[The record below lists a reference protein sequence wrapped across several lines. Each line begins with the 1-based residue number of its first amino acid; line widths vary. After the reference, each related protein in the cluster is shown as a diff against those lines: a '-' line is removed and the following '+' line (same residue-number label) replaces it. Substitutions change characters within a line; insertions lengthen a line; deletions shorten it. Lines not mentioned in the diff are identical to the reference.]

1 MERTALLQRGV
12 WLEVATVA
20 WNVIEGVI
28 AVAAGALASSV
39 ALIAFGIDSFVE
51 TASGGRRRLAAAC
64 RNARRAR
71 GSERTSASRRR
82 DLVSVLHRDAPQ
94 RVGWSCE
101 RGVRRVTGRERG
113 GSGRLV

>member
-51 TASGGRRRLAAAC
+51 TASGAVVGWRLRVGRIAGALLLGLAGYILVDAGRRLLGF
-64 RNARRAR
+64 
-71 GSERTSASRRR
+71 GSEPAES
-82 DLVSVLHRDAPQ
+82 
-94 RVGWSCE
+94 RVGI
-101 RGVRRVTGRERG
+101 VLTGF
-113 GSGRLV
+113 SLVVMPA